1 MGLRARRLRQS
12 MSRISSICLV
22 AAGFLIAN
30 RVVAFSQEGGKQPL
44 RLVQTI
50 PLPNVKGRL
59 DHMDVDVK
67 GKRLFV
73 AGLENGT
80 FEVVDLQAGKW
91 VHSIPGFKKAQ
102 GALFVPEL
110 NKLFLASGDDG
121 MLRVFRGDAL
131 QLLDSIHL
139 EPGPNRVVYEPKS
152 KVVYVGYGGKD
163 AGKDY
168 GEIGIIDAQND
179 KVIGDLK
186 VVAHPSELLLN
197 KSGTT
202 LFVFSSIA
210 NRLHVIDTSKPQ
222 IVSTWAVT
230 SEHPGDAAFDDATS
244 RLFIGTHTPP
254 EMIAM
259 DSKSG
264 KEVAHLP
271 TAEGMDGVYFDSLRK
286 RVYVSGGRDLP
297 AGFVYVYQQRDADH
311 YETIGRVATRGGAG
325 TSFWSAQLDRYF
337 VAAPANDNQEAAILV
352 YTPQD

>member
-1 MGLRARRLRQS
+1 
-12 MSRISSICLV
+12 MSKISSICLV
-22 AAGFLIAN
+22 AAGFLIASSG
-30 RVVAFSQEGGKQPL
+30 VAFSQEVGKPPL
-44 RLVQTI
+44 QLVQTI
-50 PLPNVKGRL
+50 PLPNVRGRL

-80 FEVVDLQAGKW
+80 FEVLDIEAGKW
-91 VHSIPGFKKAQ
+91 VRSIPGFKKAQ
-102 GALFVPEL
+102 GALFVREL

-121 MLRVFRGDAL
+121 MLRIFRGDTL
-131 QLLDSIHL
+131 DLLDSIHL

-152 KVVYVGYGGKD
+152 KLVYVGYGGKD
-163 AGKDY
+163 AGKEY

-179 KVIGDLK
+179 KVVGNIK

-210 NRLHVIDTSKPQ
+210 NRLHVIDTSKRQ

-271 TAEGMDGVYFDSLRK
+271 TVEGMDGVYFDSLRK

-337 VAAPANDNQEAAILV
+337 VAAPANDNQAAAILV